1 MGGNLVER
9 QSINCAQCRCMCAIP
24 KWMYSTVSE
33 NVSSFKSMINKEDI
47 IANLREVY
55 DPEISINVFDLGL
68 IYGID
73 IDPRCIQH
81 KEDRI
86 EIIIG
91 DQNDDN
97 FLSSLASKFDKSI
110 DILLDDGSHIT
121 KHQIKTYDTLYK
133 CVKKTGLFIIEYDKG
148 RIC

>member
-1 MGGNLVER
+1 MGGNLLER

-73 IDPRCIQH
+73 ID
-81 KEDRI
+81 EDAKWVKITATLTSAFCPFADEIVSSMTKAGYVENVLNVEVEITFDPPFTVESVPEETRI
-86 EIIIG
+86 MMG
-91 DQNDDN
+91 W
-97 FLSSLASKFDKSI
+97 
-110 DILLDDGSHIT
+110 
-121 KHQIKTYDTLYK
+121 
-133 CVKKTGLFIIEYDKG
+133 
-148 RIC
+148 